1 MQHVSTPYD
10 DVFRTLVND
19 CSELVIPV
27 VNEIFDENYTGEERI
42 RFLPNEHFINGQD
55 AVTKEKVTD
64 TCFEIDGNISKK
76 YHLECQSTPDGSM
89 LIRMFEYDSQIAL
102 DYGEVVNYVLTVTFP
117 HSAVLYLR
125 HTFNTPDVM
134 TVEINTP
141 DGSITY
147 KIPVVKLQQYTID
160 EIFEKQLLFM
170 VPFYIF
176 SYEKQFQYYESS
188 EEKINEMN
196 QQYLKIRKRLEERC
210 EQNII
215 SEYVKCTL
223 LDLSR
228 KVVDHIAANYKN
240 IREGVKSAMGGK
252 VLEYE
257 AKTILNEGISIGKI
271 EGYVELIRD
280 GLLSLEE
287 AAKRLEMN
295 QEDIKKYL

>member
-1 MQHVSTPYD
+1 
-10 DVFRTLVND
+10 
-19 CSELVIPV
+19 
-27 VNEIFDENYTGEERI
+27 
-42 RFLPNEHFINGQD
+42 
-55 AVTKEKVTD
+55 
-64 TCFEIDGNISKK
+64 
-76 YHLECQSTPDGSM
+76 M

-102 DYGEVVNYVLTVTFP
+102 DYGEVINYVLTVTFL

-125 HTFNTPDVM
+125 HTFNTPEVM

-170 VPFYIF
+170 VTFYIF